1 MSYLDDKLISKE
13 VEKELLKRKEERELN
28 PVDFKSYI
36 EKLSRKRKAEPMTPS
51 FKVLRLWLT
60 TQSEVRKDI
69 SKLVYHDRVMMM
81 FNDKSVKY
89 NLIFTLSQEYVM
101 YLMALNPRVK
111 VEPFYASLVTDSSGN
126 TGNSNTTQVSDIFT
140 RQTKTVK
147 VNYGIP
153 KKKIVLFGLRVERL
167 RNPRHLNYIDLV
179 VKPFATYRRLLKFDG
194 KFVSAHDLI
203 DKLLKLNKKV
213 FEETTM
219 DSKKSRDGKED
230 EKSEENSKKEVRKNT
245 SDLKNLKSN
254 LLEIRDSI
262 NEFSV
267 LQLDYLHQWKMSS
280 HGVVFS
286 VSPVRFYDLRNK
298 NVEQE
303 PRLLN
308 PWLAKVFSKWLD

>member
-1 MSYLDDKLISKE
+1 M
-13 VEKELLKRKEERELN
+13 LN
-28 PVDFKSYI
+28 VF
-36 EKLSRKRKAEPMTPS
+36 
-51 FKVLRLWLT
+51 
-60 TQSEVRKDI
+60 
-69 SKLVYHDRVMMM
+69 
-81 FNDKSVKY
+81 
-89 NLIFTLSQEYVM
+89 
-101 YLMALNPRVK
+101 
-111 VEPFYASLVTDSSGN
+111 
-126 TGNSNTTQVSDIFT
+126 
-140 RQTKTVK
+140 
-147 VNYGIP
+147 
-153 KKKIVLFGLRVERL
+153 

-298 NVEQE
+298 NV
-303 PRLLN
+303 
-308 PWLAKVFSKWLD
+308 